1 MQPRNKSIT
10 CKLSC
15 KNLNSDQ
22 IIPWKCFYKIIVWNY
37 QYLFFGLIIWLLFID
52 LFLIRF
58 RFGSEMIISDP
69 HPAKSFGS
77 LRIQIRIRNTDNLF
91 VFVQDMWLD
100 CSSAGTESLS
110 RRRLGALL
118 GSCAANTPRCLPL
131 IWTQVWLNCMV
142 QEVRVLFP
150 PVLRIRIRIR
160 FLIHWINM
168 FFGLSAQDPDPLVR
182 AMDPDPD
189 SAVDPDP
196 DPSIIMEK

>member
-1 MQPRNKSIT
+1 MLDPYPNQSDADPQHY
-10 CKLSC
+10 
-15 KNLNSDQ
+15 LNF
-22 IIPWKCFYKIIVWNY
+22 IAKIRSVADPT
-37 QYLFFGLIIWLLFID
+37 L

-58 RFGSEMIISDP
+58 LILIRLIVSFGSEIRFGSEMIISDP
-69 HPAKSFGS
+69 HAAKSFGS

-189 SAVDPDP
+189 PALDPDP
-196 DPSIIMEK
+196 DPSIIMQK